1 MTCIIDLSEFREFEM
16 GQTGADRPCLTK
28 FFNHNVN
35 EANEVAKA
43 QMQNALKIADG
54 TTVGPHGT
62 AVGSGAPRFGVSLL
76 ILTFEAY
83 VSSLSFWMFTT
94 NPHVP

>member
-1 MTCIIDLSEFREFEM
+1 MTCIIDLSEFEM

-54 TTVGPHGT
+54 TAAGPHGT
-62 AVGSGAPRFGVSLL
+62 AVGSGAPPERVLERHDL
-76 ILTFEAY
+76 VCHY
-83 VSSLSFWMFTT
+83 
-94 NPHVP
+94 